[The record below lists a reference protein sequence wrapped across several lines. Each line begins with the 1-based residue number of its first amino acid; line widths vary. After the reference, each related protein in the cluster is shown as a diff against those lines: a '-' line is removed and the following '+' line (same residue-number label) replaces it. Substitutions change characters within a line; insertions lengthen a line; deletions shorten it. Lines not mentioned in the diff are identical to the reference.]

1 MPIIKQE
8 KGHYISVLPYPSKV
22 KFKDIFNLK
31 EFYIALHHWLDEY
44 GWEAHRLQKGS
55 IKPDG
60 SRYEIYYR
68 EKIGGGGSTEMDILW
83 RMWRPAPNS
92 KWLRQ
97 HLDFK
102 FKVLGLTGTEVIRD
116 GQKFKA
122 HKGEVEISV
131 NAGIQKLYIP
141 AFEQHP
147 ILKPFLAIF
156 DNRVY
161 EIQEKEK
168 ELYQEVYILLNF
180 IKQWF
185 KLKRY
190 LPYEEAK
197 SFFPSQAWPSHHRE
211 DEYN

>member
-1 MPIIKQE
+1 MPVIKQK
-8 KGHYISVLPYPSKV
+8 KGHYITVLPYGTKV

-31 EFYIALHHWLDEY
+31 QFYIALHHWLDEY
-44 GWEAHRLQKGS
+44 GWEAHKLVNGKV
-55 IKPDG
+55 KLDG
-60 SRYEIYYR
+60 ERYEIYYR
-68 EKIGGGGSTEMDILW
+68 EKITGGGAKEMDILW

-92 KWLRQ
+92 NWLRQ
-97 HLDFK
+97 HMDFK
-102 FKVLGLTGTEVIRD
+102 FKVLGTTATEVIRD

-122 HKGEVEISV
+122 HKGEVSIEV
-131 NAGIQKLYIP
+131 NAGIEKLYIP

-147 ILKPFLAIF
+147 ILKPFLQIF
-156 DNRVY
+156 DKRVY

-168 ELYQEVYILLNF
+168 ELYQEVYVLMNF

-190 LPYEEAK
+190 LPYEESK

-211 DEYN
+211 DSHK